1 LKLQRRGGDLSV
13 PLMAMIL
20 ESEASPGSES
30 ATLEQRRDL
39 MMKRRIRSVAGV
51 MLVVL
56 VLSAVLTGCSPPV
69 DLSNV
74 PTLPAS
80 GSPEPIDVVPDS
92 LLGEDLSDL
101 WDSSGVG
108 DTSLTGMYGEVVI
121 VICRAT
127 NAANAARIL
136 KDELQAFRDAAQSS
150 SVTETGDWFKFSGN
164 IDSAFYWK
172 KGTWVYGVVAPDD
185 ETMIQAAEALI
196 AHLADLE
203 Y

>member
-1 LKLQRRGGDLSV
+1 
-13 PLMAMIL
+13 
-20 ESEASPGSES
+20 
-30 ATLEQRRDL
+30 
-39 MMKRRIRSVAGV
+39 MKIKTTAAVGV
-51 MLVVL
+51 MLLIIVLSVVL
-56 VLSAVLTGCSPPV
+56 PGCSPPV
-69 DLSNV
+69 DFSRV
-74 PTLPAS
+74 PVLPAS

-92 LLGEDLSDL
+92 LLGEELSDL

-121 VICRAT
+121 VICRAA

-136 KDELQAFRDAAQSS
+136 KDELQAFTDAAQSS

-164 IDSAFYWK
+164 IGSAFYWK